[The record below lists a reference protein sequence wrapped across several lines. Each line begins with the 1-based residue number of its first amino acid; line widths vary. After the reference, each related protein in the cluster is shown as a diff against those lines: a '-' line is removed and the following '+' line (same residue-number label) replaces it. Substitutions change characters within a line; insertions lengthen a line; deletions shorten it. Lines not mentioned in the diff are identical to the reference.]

1 MSGSLR
7 LRRGTTTP
15 RALAL
20 AGSLLRG
27 LALVALALA
36 AAGCSPGA
44 RVTIANASRDT
55 LAGARIVGERDS
67 TLLAPLP
74 PGARVTRRIGV
85 RGEDAIAL
93 RGTLGGAALAPMMAV
108 YVEPGL
114 RVTLVVDSSGVV
126 RPVNERVG
134 GY

>member
-1 MSGSLR
+1 MSVTLR
-7 LRRGTTTP
+7 FARGTTTP

-20 AGSLLRG
+20 AGSLLSG
-27 LALVALALA
+27 AALALALA

-44 RVTIANASRDT
+44 RVTVVNAAGDT
-55 LAGARIVGERDS
+55 LTAARLVGERDS
-67 TLLAPLP
+67 TKLAPMP
-74 PGARVTRRIGV
+74 PGATVRVSIGV

-93 RGTLGGAALAPMMAV
+93 RGTLGGAALSPMMAV
-108 YVEPGL
+108 YVERGM

-126 RPVNERVG
+126 RPTDERVA